1 MNSEYAR
8 PNPGKLQAVSIL
20 HTVFGG
26 LEIIIGLLW
35 AFYVLFIGILTVGF
49 GLLLFPIPLMFLVT
63 GVISLIAGIK
73 GLQRKASFKLSM
85 TASILEMVLIL
96 GCDPAS
102 FGAGIACVILLNQ
115 PEVKAYYGR

>member
-1 MNSEYAR
+1 MDPHYAR
-8 PNPGKLQAVSIL
+8 PYPGKLQAISIL

-35 AFYVLFIGILTVGF
+35 AFYVLFIGVLTVGI
-49 GLLLFPIPLMFLVT
+49 GLILFPIPLIFLAT
-63 GVISLIAGIK
+63 GIISLIAGIK
-73 GLQRKASFKLSM
+73 GLQQKASFKLSM

-96 GCDPAS
+96 GCDFAS
-102 FGAGIACVILLNQ
+102 FGAGLACVILLTQ